1 MSEPTQ
7 QHAPLNL
14 LARSNSNVRR
24 SGRGSRWVPA
34 MLRADQSNGHDS
46 LKACEAA

>member
-1 MSEPTQ
+1 MSAVKIAVEAETR
-7 QHAPLNL
+7 
-14 LARSNSNVRR
+14 LA
-24 SGRGSRWVPA
+24 GSRWVPA